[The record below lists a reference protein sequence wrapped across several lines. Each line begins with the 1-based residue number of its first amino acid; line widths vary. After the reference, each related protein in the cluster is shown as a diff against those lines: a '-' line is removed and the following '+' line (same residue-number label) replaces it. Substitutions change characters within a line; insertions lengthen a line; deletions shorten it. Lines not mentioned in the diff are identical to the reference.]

1 MSAQQTNVKDETK
14 NVMGEAKN
22 IMGNLTENVDEDE
35 NEYKKD
41 NEKKG
46 RLGILSIFGIFMVIT
61 VGFYGLYRALYG
73 SLLYDA
79 TKLYEQLKTNAK
91 LDFGSRFFSR
101 LLIVFVATIISILT
115 VIIIKIVAFDKKP
128 NPVFFIREFM
138 YNGLLF
144 FFMYGFSM
152 FSIGAVPLLPRI
164 FENTLGYTANS
175 WGDALKKITSRIF
188 ENRNNPKDNQFIDYS
203 VMITPF
209 YVENFLRFLNVMRP
223 EGASS
228 QRGGEEPSGQPV
240 STPEQPVSTPEQ
252 QSNSTPEQP
261 VSTSE
266 QQSDSTLQPNPF
278 GAIQIQQPVVDWLN
292 NFKNSTQPLQKGGVD
307 KQSKTTTMY
316 EYFFPKIDWEGKSTN
331 EIMEL
336 FYEKVV
342 AKRRFSEIFWMLMT
356 TYMAFGAAII

>member
-1 MSAQQTNVKDETK
+1 MSTQQKTADRVTNVVDQTK
-14 NVMGEAKN
+14 STSTEKVTNIIGDAKN
-22 IMGNLTENVDEDE
+22 IMEDSSETVE
-35 NEYKKD
+35 NEYKRLD
-41 NEKKG
+41 EKKG

-164 FENTLGYTANS
+164 FENTLGYMANT

-209 YVENFLRFLNVMRP
+209 YIENFLRFLNVMRP

-228 QRGGEEPSGQPV
+228 QRGGEETSEQPI
-240 STPEQPVSTPEQ
+240 STPG
-252 QSNSTPEQP
+252 QSNSTPEQSN
-261 VSTSE
+261 STPE
-266 QQSDSTLQPNPF
+266 QSDSTLQPNPF

-292 NFKNSTQPLQKGGVD
+292 NFKNNTQPLQKGGVD
-307 KQSKTTTMY
+307 VSKK
-316 EYFFPKIDWEGKSTN
+316 PKIEDMSIDDVMKK
-331 EIMEL
+331 

>member
-1 MSAQQTNVKDETK
+1 MSTQQTNVKDETK
-14 NVMGEAKN
+14 NIMGEAKN

-61 VGFYGLYRALYG
+61 VGFYGLYRVLYG

-101 LLIVFVATIISILT
+101 LLIVFVATLISILT

-152 FSIGAVPLLPRI
+152 VSIGAVPLLPRI
-164 FENTLGYTANS
+164 FENTLGYMANS
-175 WGDALKKITSRIF
+175 GNALKQMTSRIF

-228 QRGGEEPSGQPV
+228 QRGGEETSEQPI
-240 STPEQPVSTPEQ
+240 STPG
-252 QSNSTPEQP
+252 QSNSTPEQSN
-261 VSTSE
+261 STPE
-266 QQSDSTLQPNPF
+266 QSDSTLQPNPF

-292 NFKNSTQPLQKGGVD
+292 NFKNNTQPLQKGGVD
-307 KQSKTTTMY
+307 VSKK
-316 EYFFPKIDWEGKSTN
+316 PKIEDMSIDDVMKK
-331 EIMEL
+331 

>member
-1 MSAQQTNVKDETK
+1 MSTQKTNVKDETK
-14 NVMGEAKN
+14 NIMGEAKN

-61 VGFYGLYRALYG
+61 VGFYGLYRVLYG

-101 LLIVFVATIISILT
+101 LLIVFVATLISILT

-152 FSIGAVPLLPRI
+152 VSIGAVPLLPRI
-164 FENTLGYTANS
+164 FENTLGYMANS
-175 WGDALKKITSRIF
+175 GNALKQMTSRIF

-228 QRGGEEPSGQPV
+228 QRGGEETSG
-240 STPEQPVSTPEQ
+240 
-252 QSNSTPEQP
+252 
-261 VSTSE
+261 
-266 QQSDSTLQPNPF
+266 QSDSTLQPNPF
-278 GAIQIQQPVVDWLN
+278 GAIQIQQPVIDWLN

-307 KQSKTTTMY
+307 EQIKKPTIFEHFLSI
-316 EYFFPKIDWEGKSTN
+316 FFRPIDWNKMTTN